1 MVSLHIRHSAIQTAT
16 WILAICM
23 SEYSGVQIFNFPNLV
38 CFFKES
44 SAGQIKGLS
53 GPDVARGPYFGDP
66 CYNAIPFRGTLIEV
80 AWDEAFFRY
89 QLKVCSRICCSYGIT
104 LLVITL

>member
-1 MVSLHIRHSAIQTAT
+1 MVSLHIRHSALQTAT

-23 SEYSGVQIFNFPNLV
+23 SEYSGVKIFNFPNLV

-44 SAGQIKGLS
+44 CAGQIKGLG

-66 CYNAIPFRGTLIEV
+66 C
-80 AWDEAFFRY
+80 
-89 QLKVCSRICCSYGIT
+89 SMGIVKKINGGCV
-104 LLVITL
+104 LDVDSCAVWV

>member
-1 MVSLHIRHSAIQTAT
+1 MNAWIHNVRILYSLSTAMVSLHIRHSALQKAR

-23 SEYSGVQIFNFPNLV
+23 SEYSGVKIFNFPNLV

-66 CYNAIPFRGTLIEV
+66 WSSV
-80 AWDEAFFRY
+80 
-89 QLKVCSRICCSYGIT
+89 SYASYSLGGG
-104 LLVITL
+104 LLPSI

>member
-1 MVSLHIRHSAIQTAT
+1 MVSLHIRHSALQTAT

-23 SEYSGVQIFNFPNLV
+23 SEYSGVKIFNFSNLV

-66 CYNAIPFRGTLIEV
+66 WFIVPSKVIIIYKSCDRLFAVCHVYIILV
-80 AWDEAFFRY
+80 DY
-89 QLKVCSRICCSYGIT
+89 VLKVSKKCCSQ
-104 LLVITL
+104 

>member
-44 SAGQIKGLS
+44 SAGQTKGLS

-66 CYNAIPFRGTLIEV
+66 WAIGRFKCRRSHV
-80 AWDEAFFRY
+80 
-89 QLKVCSRICCSYGIT
+89 RISTTVDYVSPVRFCLEFNENRPMPCALG
-104 LLVITL
+104 